1 MRPSHPD
8 FLAEAQGVSKAYP
21 GVLAVDQVSLT
32 LQSGEIHG
40 IVGENGAGK
49 TTLMKI
55 LAGLTQPDEGRL
67 MVKGEPATFGS
78 PGDAIQ
84 AGIGMVQ
91 QHFTLVPTMTVA
103 ENIALAEGQLES
115 GKRRGLLPLDF
126 WQMETKVQRLS
137 DTYHLA
143 VSPAGRIEDFSVGV
157 QQRVEL
163 LRTLYLSTEVLI
175 LDEPTAVLTPSEIR
189 GLMKTLRKLTA
200 DGRGIFFVSHHLQ
213 EVLDFTDRISVM
225 RGGRLIDT
233 VKSSEASKSL
243 LARMMIGRLVSGP
256 EQVGEERKPS
266 SDGTVKLEVR
276 DLWVRGEKKTYAV
289 EGVSVQVRSG
299 EVLGVAGIDGNGQ
312 EELAAAIAGL
322 RKAAHGSIYLKSED
336 VTQAS
341 VKALQGKGLSYVPP
355 DRQLEGVVLG
365 FDVAHNLILRC
376 FDRPPFSGWGILNPE
391 AIRQHADRTMS
402 AFDIRAADSYQTLV
416 TLSGGNQQKVVLARE
431 LQDKPDVLVS
441 CYATRGLD
449 VAAVASVQRE
459 ILAARAQGAAVLYFS
474 NEIEEL
480 LEISDRIA
488 VMNKGKVVGVVDPD
502 LTTEEEIGLLMGG
515 N

>member
-1 MRPSHPD
+1 MQASDPD

-78 PGDAIQ
+78 PGDAIH

-126 WQMETKVQRLS
+126 RQLETKVQKLS

-256 EQVGEERKPS
+256 EQVGEERKPT

-289 EGVSVQVRSG
+289 EGVCGLVSCPVKHAIDKPMQLFLNKAERVVKTPHQLRRRH
-299 EVLGVAGIDGNGQ
+299 VGIDGGLQIGHTLGQ
-312 EELAAAIAGL
+312 AQHELAL
-322 RKAAHGSIYLKSED
+322 VD
-336 VTQAS
+336 VFRDVDEFFEKCHSGTQRS
-341 VKALQGKGLSYVPP
+341 
-355 DRQLEGVVLG
+355 
-365 FDVAHNLILRC
+365 F
-376 FDRPPFSGWGILNPE
+376 F
-391 AIRQHADRTMS
+391 
-402 AFDIRAADSYQTLV
+402 
-416 TLSGGNQQKVVLARE
+416 
-431 LQDKPDVLVS
+431 
-441 CYATRGLD
+441 
-449 VAAVASVQRE
+449 
-459 ILAARAQGAAVLYFS
+459 
-474 NEIEEL
+474 
-480 LEISDRIA
+480 
-488 VMNKGKVVGVVDPD
+488 VVGF
-502 LTTEEEIGLLMGG
+502 LLFTSAACACQVST
-515 N
+515 